1 MKRCGMKVNV
11 KLDIND
17 VERKKLASYIDE
29 DQGKRLATRKDVNNF
44 VQGCIDAAVDAV
56 VIKTLPAEDIEIA
69 RLRKLGLDDSYI
81 RGWLQVGRGRQE
93 TSKTT

>member
-29 DQGKRLATRKDVNNF
+29 DQNNF